1 MNDTR
6 RRARPSTRLVPL
18 RRTMSRSVRTGARA
32 FASAVTAR
40 TASSPTA
47 VSTAGTT
54 AVALARGGVALAR
67 VADRCERDARASSRR
82 GFAASAGDE
91 SDDDARE
98 RRVDERYRALF
109 RRFEEAPSRRKRFL
123 LNLALKGEVMME
135 DDDDSTSE
143 SGGGGRQKRA
153 LLTRVIDVNRTT
165 KVTKGGDLTNY
176 TAMVVVGNGDG
187 VIGFGAG
194 KASEVG
200 AAIDKA
206 YRKASVSLVYV
217 KRFEEHTIF
226 HEVKGKY
233 CKTICKMLPAPSG
246 SGIVA
251 NDTVE
256 AICTL
261 AGIKNIKAKVH
272 GSHHPHN
279 TVRAVFAALE
289 AVESPEDVARRT
301 GSMVFRVAS

>member
-1 MNDTR
+1 MM
-6 RRARPSTRLVPL
+6 
-18 RRTMSRSVRTGARA
+18 RTSVRAVARA
-32 FASAVTAR
+32 AAVAAR
-40 TASSPTA
+40 TAASPTTT
-47 VSTAGTT
+47 TAATT
-54 AVALARGGVALAR
+54 AVGARGGVALAR
-67 VADRCERDARASSRR
+67 LAGRRDGETRAVSR
-82 GFAASAGDE
+82 GFAASADGGGDGNG
-91 SDDDARE
+91 DDARDGAMDARE
-98 RRVDERYRALF
+98 KTLDERYRALF

-135 DDDDSTSE
+135 DDDEGASDSA
-143 SGGGGRQKRA
+143 GGSRQKRA
-153 LLTRVIDVNRTT
+153 LQTRVIDVNRTT

-187 VIGFGAG
+187 VIGFGTG

-217 KRFEEHTIF
+217 KRFEEHTIY

-233 CKTICKMLPAPSG
+233 CKTICNMLPAPSG

-289 AVESPEDVARRT
+289 SVESPEDVARRT

>member
-1 MNDTR
+1 
-6 RRARPSTRLVPL
+6 
-18 RRTMSRSVRTGARA
+18 MSRSVRIGARA

-54 AVALARGGVALAR
+54 AVALAR
-67 VADRCERDARASSRR
+67 VADRRDRDARASSRR

-91 SDDDARE
+91 SDDDDDARE
-98 RRVDERYRALF
+98 RRLDERYRALF

-187 VIGFGAG
+187 VIGFGSG

>member
-1 MNDTR
+1 
-6 RRARPSTRLVPL
+6 
-18 RRTMSRSVRTGARA
+18 MSRSVRTGARA

-67 VADRCERDARASSRR
+67 VADRRDRDARASSRR

-91 SDDDARE
+91 SDDDDDARE
-98 RRVDERYRALF
+98 RRLDERYRALF

-289 AVESPEDVARRT
+289 AVESPEDVTRRT